1 MVYSE
6 NDVKILARQ
15 DRGINAA
22 ANLKGKTVGI
32 TSGSS
37 GHFFL
42 GLFMAYY
49 MMRVSDVKTI
59 DMEPAHLSQALIEG
73 QVDAIATWEPH
84 IFKAREIL
92 RDKAFLLSSGGIY
105 RTDFYFIARNDFID
119 NNSAALKRFLRAIE
133 KAERFILDNNKE
145 AMDVVAQRVKMD
157 RVVLNETWDNFK
169 FALFLDQ
176 SILTS
181 MEDEARWAIRNRLTE
196 ATKVPNYLHYL
207 HTDAL
212 MAVKPDAVLIPG
224 K

>member
-1 MVYSE
+1 
-6 NDVKILARQ
+6 
-15 DRGINAA
+15 
-22 ANLKGKTVGI
+22 
-32 TSGSS
+32 
-37 GHFFL
+37 
-42 GLFMAYY
+42 
-49 MMRVSDVKTI
+49 
-59 DMEPAHLSQALIEG
+59 
-73 QVDAIATWEPH
+73 
-84 IFKAREIL
+84 
-92 RDKAFLLSSGGIY
+92 
-105 RTDFYFIARNDFID
+105 
-119 NNSAALKRFLRAIE
+119 
-133 KAERFILDNNKE
+133 
-145 AMDVVAQRVKMD
+145 MDVVAQRVKMD